1 MCSGR
6 IENQRPIRL
15 LLVDDED
22 HVRQA
27 LRTLLET
34 YADVEVVGE
43 ADSGS
48 GALEAA
54 GKLDLDLVL
63 MDCRMATMTNGLSA
77 TSQMKRRPHP
87 PHVVLL
93 TMFPHLE
100 PEARAVGADDFVV
113 KGCSGEALIDV
124 IRRVC
129 ARPAASV

>member
-6 IENQRPIRL
+6 IEKERPIRL

-34 YADVEVVGE
+34 YEDVEVVGE
-43 ADSGS
+43 ASNGS
-48 GALEAA
+48 DALDAV
-54 GKLDLDLVL
+54 GKLELDLVL

-100 PEARAVGADDFVV
+100 LEARAVGADDFVV
-113 KGCSGEALIDV
+113 KGCSGESLIEV
-124 IRRVC
+124 IRRTC
-129 ARPAASV
+129 ARPVSTV